1 MFDDIRNAVGW
12 RHAVALTLTA
22 SLIAACHGGASD
34 VVGGG
39 DSGDAHTSITLVA
52 YSVPEPGWS
61 KVIPAFNASQEG
73 KGVQVIASYGA
84 SGDQSRGV
92 VDGKP
97 ADVVNFSVE
106 PDVARLVK
114 AGKVSKDWDKDAT
127 KGIPF
132 GSVVTLVVRPG
143 NPKNI
148 KDWDDLLR
156 PGVEVITP
164 SPLSSGSAKWNLL
177 APYVVKSVGGHD
189 PQAGLDFIHKL
200 VGEHVK
206 LRPGSGRE
214 ATDVFVQGSGDV
226 LISYENEA
234 IATERQGK
242 PITHINPS
250 QTIKIENPV
259 AVVTSSPHLN
269 AAVAFK
275 NFQYTAEAQKVWA
288 AAGFRPVDPAVAADV
303 RGQFPVPAKLWTIA
317 DLGGWPAVDP
327 QLFDKKS
334 GSITKIYTQ
343 ATG

>member
-1 MFDDIRNAVGW
+1 MHNDNDSASRW
-12 RHAVALTLTA
+12 RSFVALA
-22 SLIAACHGGASD
+22 LIVGVVGACGGGPSD

-39 DSGDAHTSITLVA
+39 GLANAHTTITLVA

-61 KVIPAFNASQEG
+61 KVIPAFNASEEG
-73 KGVQVIASYGA
+73 KSVQVITSYGA

-92 VDGKP
+92 ADGKP

-106 PDVARLVK
+106 PDITRLVK
-114 AGKVSKDWDKDAT
+114 AGKVSKDWNTDAT

-132 GSVVTLVVRPG
+132 GSVVSLVVRKG

-189 PQAGLDFIHKL
+189 PQAGLDFIQKL

-214 ATDVFVQGSGDV
+214 ATAVFSEGSGDV

-234 IATERQGK
+234 IAAERQGK
-242 PITHINPS
+242 PVEHFIPP
-250 QTIKIENPV
+250 QTFNIENPV
-259 AVVTSSPHLN
+259 ALVTTIPHLE
-269 AAVAFK
+269 AATAFK
-275 NFQYTAEAQKVWA
+275 NFQYPAAAQKVW
-288 AAGFRPVDPAVAADV
+288 
-303 RGQFPVPAKLWTIA
+303 
-317 DLGGWPAVDP
+317 
-327 QLFDKKS
+327 
-334 GSITKIYTQ
+334 
-343 ATG
+343 